1 MAGVQL
7 SGLSSGLDT
16 EGIISG
22 LMSVEQA
29 PRQQLVL
36 RQAAAQARKDKLA
49 AIETKL
55 TTLKTASTDLASALT
70 WLPAQTVDTSDTTK
84 AAARVTGGAGP
95 GGYNLVVTQL
105 ASADQRTYAY
115 TQQASDQTVSLNG
128 KNLTIT
134 ANSSIDSVVSQINND
149 PTYGVFA
156 VNANGKLVLASR
168 TTGAAGNIN
177 FSDPSG
183 TSLVED
189 GTVRKPGQ
197 DAAYKLDNKSYT
209 SSSNVI
215 NASTVTNPAGGIL
228 AGVEITLKSVTD
240 AAGITLNISPPA
252 VDKSVVTN
260 KVKAFIDAYN
270 DAMTTIRGTVEEK
283 SVANAA
289 NATDARKGVLFGDS
303 GLTNLMSQLR
313 SSVGQTVAG
322 MTNTSVDQLSELG
335 ISTGAASGA
344 SSFSQDA
351 VNGKLVLDS
360 TALSTALDANPLDV
374 QKLLGGM
381 VRVNGFSQS
390 FNTTLNQYVQTGGI
404 FDSREDSQ
412 ASDIKMYTDSIAN
425 MDMRLAQKEQS
436 LRTMFTNMELALQK
450 AKSQGTDMLSRL
462 GISSSDS

>member
-22 LMSVEQA
+22 LMAVEQA

-36 RQAAAQARKDKLA
+36 RQAAAQARKDKLT
-49 AIETKL
+49 AIEDKL
-55 TTLKTASTDLASALT
+55 NTLKLASTDLSSTLT
-70 WLPAQTVDTSDTTK
+70 WLPAQTVDTTDATK
-84 AAARVTGGAGP
+84 ASARITGGAGP

-115 TQQASDQTVSLNG
+115 TQNAADQTVSLNG

-134 ANSSIDSVVSQINND
+134 ANSSIDTVVSQINND

-168 TTGAAGNIN
+168 TTGSAGNIN
-177 FSDPSG
+177 FTDG
-183 TSLVED
+183 TGTLVED
-189 GTVRKPGQ
+189 PTVRKPGQ
-197 DAAYKLDNKSYT
+197 DANYTLDGKSYT

-215 NASTVTNPAGGIL
+215 SATSTTNPAGGVL
-228 AGVEITLKSVTD
+228 AGVELTLKGLTD
-240 AAGITLNISPPA
+240 ATGITVNVSPPA

-270 DAMTTIRGTVEEK
+270 GAMDLMRSTVSEQK
-283 SVANAA
+283 VANASTT
-289 NATDARKGVLFGDS
+289 TDVAKGVLFGDS
-303 GLTNLMSQLR
+303 GINSLMDQLR
-313 SSVGQTVAG
+313 NSVGQTVAG
-322 MTNTSVDQLSELG
+322 MGNTAMDQLSEIG
-335 ISTGAASGA
+335 ISTGAASG
-344 SSFSQDA
+344 SSTFSQDA

-360 TALSTALDANPLDV
+360 TALSNALDSNPLGV

-381 VRVNGFSQS
+381 TGVNGFAQS
-390 FNTTLNQYVQTGGI
+390 FNTTLTPYTQTSGV
-404 FDSREDSQ
+404 FDSREDS
-412 ASDIKMYTDSIAN
+412 AAADIKMYTDSMAS
-425 MDMRLAQKEQS
+425 MDLRLQQKETA

-450 AKSQGTDMLSRL
+450 AKAQGTDMLSRL
-462 GISSSDS
+462 GISSNDS

>member
-49 AIETKL
+49 AIEDKL
-55 TTLKTASTDLASALT
+55 KSLQLASTDLSSTLT
-70 WLPAQTVDTSDTTK
+70 WLPAQTVDSTDSTK
-84 AAARVTGGAGP
+84 ATARITGGAGP
-95 GGYNLVVTQL
+95 GGYNLVVSQL

-115 TQQASDQTVSLNG
+115 TQQATDQTVTVNG

-134 ANSSIDSVVSQINND
+134 ANSTLDSVVSQINND

-168 TTGAAGNIN
+168 TTGSAGNIN

-183 TSLVED
+183 TTLVENAA
-189 GTVRKPGQ
+189 VRKPGQ
-197 DAAYKLDNKSYT
+197 DAMYKLDNVSYT

-215 NASTVTNPAGGIL
+215 GASTTTSPAGGML

-240 AAGITLNISPPA
+240 AAGITLNVSPPA
-252 VDKSVVTN
+252 VDKSVVTS

-270 DAMTTIRGTVEEK
+270 GAMDLMRATTSEQK
-283 SVANAA
+283 VAGAA
-289 NATDARKGVLFGDS
+289 TASDVAKGVLFGDS
-303 GLTNLMSQLR
+303 GINNLMDQLR
-313 SSVGQTVAG
+313 NSVGQTVAG
-322 MTNTSVDQLSELG
+322 MGNLSMDQLSEIG
-335 ISTGAASGA
+335 ISTGAAAG
-344 SSFSQDA
+344 SSTFSQDD

-360 TALSTALDANPLDV
+360 TALTNALDTNPLGV
-374 QKLLGGM
+374 QKLLGGLTG
-381 VRVNGFSQS
+381 VPGFAQS
-390 FNTTLNQYVQTGGI
+390 FNTTLTPYVQTSGI
-404 FDSREDSQ
+404 LDSREDSA
-412 ASDIKMYTDSIAN
+412 ASDIKMYTDSIAS
-425 MDMRLAQKEQS
+425 MDLRLQQKETA

-450 AKSQGTDMLSRL
+450 AKAQGTDMLSRL
-462 GISSSDS
+462 GISSNDS

>member
-36 RQAAAQARKDKLA
+36 RQAAAQARKDALDGIEAKLNTLKLA
-49 AIETKL
+49 SDDL
-55 TTLKTASTDLASALT
+55 SSTLT
-70 WLPAQTVDTSDTTK
+70 WLPSQTVDSTDSTK
-84 AAARVTGGAGP
+84 ASARITGGAGP
-95 GGYNLVVTQL
+95 GGYNLVVSQL

-115 TQQASDQTVSLNG
+115 TQKAADQNVTVNG
-128 KNLTIT
+128 KNLTIV
-134 ANSSIDSVVSQINND
+134 ANSSLDSVVSQINND

-168 TTGAAGNIN
+168 TTGSAGNIN

-189 GTVRKPGQ
+189 PTVRKPGQ
-197 DAAYKLDNKSYT
+197 DAAYSLDGKSYT

-215 NASTVTNPAGGIL
+215 GASTTTSPAGGML

-240 AAGITLNISPPA
+240 ATGITLNVSPPA
-252 VDKSVVTN
+252 VDKGVVTS
-260 KVKAFIDAYN
+260 KIKAFVDAYN
-270 DAMTTIRGTVEEK
+270 DAMNTIRSTTQEK
-283 SVANAA
+283 SVANA
-289 NATDARKGVLFGDS
+289 TSTDDARKGVLFGDS
-303 GLTNLMSQLR
+303 GLTTLMSQLR
-313 SSVGQTVAG
+313 ASVGQTVAG
-322 MTNTSVDQLSELG
+322 MTNTTLDQLSEVG

-344 SSFSQDA
+344 STFSQDA

-360 TALSTALDANPLDV
+360 TKLSTALDANPLDV
-374 QKLLGGM
+374 QKMFGGILGT
-381 VRVNGFSQS
+381 NGFSQS
-390 FNTTLNQYVQTGGI
+390 FSSTLNTYVQTGGI

-412 ASDIKMYTDSIAN
+412 AADIKMYTDNIAN
-425 MDMRLAQKEQS
+425 MDMRLQQKEQS

-450 AKSQGTDMLSRL
+450 AKSQGTDMLSKL
-462 GISSSDS
+462 GISSSNG